1 MRVGLIVE
9 GTYPYATGGVSSWV
23 QTLIENMNDVEFEI
37 YHLKPDIKEREIL
50 FELPENLK
58 KISECTIFAE
68 NKWDLKVKTEP
79 DFIRQ
84 VVGLIDFSNEMPT
97 RAKKLFEILKDV
109 AGKNVCEVLRT
120 KTFWNA
126 IVDVYER
133 YFTNEGFSEYFWT
146 VRNFI
151 LPFVNSFQFIPGKC
165 DLYHSATTGYAALTG
180 ISGKIVNNSKLIITE
195 HGIYHRERE
204 REIITSKGIPEKF
217 KKMWISVFK
226 LISALAYYSCD
237 SLTTLFKKNQIFQLE
252 LGAEPSKMSIIPNG
266 IDYDRFNVPRKAHSG
281 FIVGFVGR
289 VSRIKDLRTAI
300 KAIRIVKNRIPETK
314 FLIIGPYEEDEKDY
328 YEECLQLVEIL
339 NLKDTVEFLGR
350 QNVLDYYPTID
361 VLLLSSVSEGQPLV
375 ILEAMAAGIPVVSTD
390 VGACREML
398 NDELGKSG
406 YVVPPKDFDSLAK
419 AIISLYE
426 DRETYEKFSK
436 NGKIVVS
443 SKYRLDQMIRNYRNL
458 YERVL
463 NT

>member
-1 MRVGLIVE
+1 
-9 GTYPYATGGVSSWV
+9 
-23 QTLIENMNDVEFEI
+23 
-37 YHLKPDIKEREIL
+37 
-50 FELPENLK
+50 
-58 KISECTIFAE
+58 
-68 NKWDLKVKTEP
+68 
-79 DFIRQ
+79 
-84 VVGLIDFSNEMPT
+84 
-97 RAKKLFEILKDV
+97 
-109 AGKNVCEVLRT
+109 
-120 KTFWNA
+120 
-126 IVDVYER
+126 
-133 YFTNEGFSEYFWT
+133 
-146 VRNFI
+146 
-151 LPFVNSFQFIPGKC
+151 
-165 DLYHSATTGYAALTG
+165 
-180 ISGKIVNNSKLIITE
+180 
-195 HGIYHRERE
+195 
-204 REIITSKGIPEKF
+204 
-217 KKMWISVFK
+217 
-226 LISALAYYSCD
+226 
-237 SLTTLFKKNQIFQLE
+237 
-252 LGAEPSKMSIIPNG
+252 
-266 IDYDRFNVPRKAHSG
+266 
-281 FIVGFVGR
+281 VGFVGR

-300 KAIRIVKNRIPETK
+300 KAIRIVKDRIPETK